1 MKGAKKADR
10 QPIFRVIV
18 IVALLLGF
26 AGLGIYC
33 EVSHR
38 YDRIYTHFAYVPIVL
53 AGLWWGRRGV
63 WVAALLGLENFLLR
77 HIGAGHGALWGDV
90 AQVFSFLLVSYCVGA
105 LAEKVIIGGKA
116 LNASEGK
123 YRFLIEKSLSGI
135 LVYNDNKIVFVNP
148 RFCEMLG
155 YPPGGI
161 IGKTML
167 ELVHDRDRERV
178 NEIVQKRVTEGL
190 SDLAYECQMTRA
202 DGKTIWVDVAS
213 SSGNYEGKPAVLV
226 NAYDITDRK
235 EAEEKRRELFELAK
249 KQEEQLVHSTRL
261 AELGE
266 MAAAV
271 AHELNQ
277 PLTGIKNFSKNAL
290 FMMDNQVGGADD
302 IKANLHRISEQVDRA
317 ARIIGQ
323 MRELTRKS
331 EQHFA
336 LVDINNTLRESI
348 EFLTP
353 HLKLAGVKL
362 ILDLSKDLPKVLGD
376 RIRLEQVFLNL
387 LTNARQA
394 MEDSEERRLLIKS
407 YYHSG
412 NSYPV
417 VVEIE
422 DSGKGF
428 SAEEAEKLFT
438 PFYSTKKAGH
448 GTGLGLSISLSIIKN
463 HQGTIEAEGS
473 PGKGAKFT
481 VRLPVST

>member
-1 MKGAKKADR
+1 
-10 QPIFRVIV
+10 
-18 IVALLLGF
+18 
-26 AGLGIYC
+26 
-33 EVSHR
+33 
-38 YDRIYTHFAYVPIVL
+38 
-53 AGLWWGRRGV
+53 
-63 WVAALLGLENFLLR
+63 
-77 HIGAGHGALWGDV
+77 
-90 AQVFSFLLVSYCVGA
+90 
-105 LAEKVIIGGKA
+105 
-116 LNASEGK
+116 
-123 YRFLIEKSLSGI
+123 
-135 LVYNDNKIVFVNP
+135 
-148 RFCEMLG
+148 
-155 YPPGGI
+155 
-161 IGKTML
+161 
-167 ELVHDRDRERV
+167 
-178 NEIVQKRVTEGL
+178 
-190 SDLAYECQMTRA
+190 
-202 DGKTIWVDVAS
+202 
-213 SSGNYEGKPAVLV
+213 
-226 NAYDITDRK
+226 
-235 EAEEKRRELFELAK
+235 LFELAK